1 MAHQALRYDAGGDA
15 SGDAFGRGSF
25 GDSEELL
32 PLFSDPDARGPRK
45 WSAMF
50 DTDNCEEIDAREFLS
65 GLPSLF

>member
-15 SGDAFGRGSF
+15 PGGSF

-32 PLFSDPDARGPRK
+32 PLFSDPDARGHRK
-45 WSAMF
+45 WSTMF
-50 DTDNCEEIDAREFLS
+50 DTDNCDEIDAREFLS